1 MVNSLS
7 KEIEKTIEKIYKK
20 VFNEVYSSSRA
31 AKLAKGERVEILQ
44 IKENLEAS
52 GTYDKFAKKFSKE
65 LAKKGIKHQRGI
77 WKKYYKAAKSLH
89 NVALPSTYQKW
100 EFELMSKAV
109 KHNFTMIK
117 SIPKEVLKIME
128 HKYTSDLIEGV
139 AKGKFGRDYFRKEL
153 EKHGAKNAKLIA
165 RTETSKLQSSIIEN
179 RAKDIGSVAYI
190 WLASNDKRTRPSHKA
205 MNGVV
210 VFWRD
215 NDLQK
220 PHLDNM
226 YGNAGEFPNCRCAP
240 EPIFDRDDLTKNT
253 YKVYNYNTEKIIEMS
268 RAELLA
274 YIEEGY
280 LE

>member
-7 KEIEKTIEKIYKK
+7 KEIEKKIEKIYNK
-20 VFNEVYSSSRA
+20 VFNEVFSSHRA
-31 AKLAKGERVEILQ
+31 AALVKGERVRILSTVEIL
-44 IKENLEAS
+44 ESSDA
-52 GTYDKFAKKFSKE
+52 YDKFAKKFAKE
-65 LAKKGIKHQRGI
+65 LAKLGIKHQRGI
-77 WKKYYKAAKSLH
+77 WRKYYKASKKLH
-89 NVALPSTYQKW
+89 NVSLPSTYEKW
-100 EFELMSKAV
+100 ELELMSQAV
-109 KHNFTMIK
+109 RHNFTMIK
-117 SIPKEVLKIME
+117 SITKEMIKIME
-128 HKYTSDLIEGV
+128 HRYTSKLIEEV
-139 AKGKFGRDYFRKEL
+139 AKGKMPRGSFMKEL
-153 EKHGAKNAKLIA
+153 AKHGHKNAKLIA

-215 NDLQK
+215 NELEK

-240 EPIFDRDDLTKNT
+240 EPIFDRNDLTKST
-253 YKVYNYNTEKIIEMS
+253 YKVYDYHSGKVITMNKNQLIYH
-268 RAELLA
+268 
-274 YIEEGY
+274 IEEGY